1 MSTSTETSPDGAE
14 AVAWDLDPLVA
25 GEGAK
30 GVERLLDEA
39 ESLADSLAERARGKL
54 ATVAGEQFVGF
65 VNDSATIGELI
76 NRAHAYA
83 ALRFS
88 TDTADPERGALMAMV
103 QERATAISTKLLF
116 LELEWTALDG
126 DRAAELSAS
135 EGLDR
140 ARHYLKTLRDA
151 RPHLLTEAE
160 EKILAEKGVTG
171 RSAWSRL
178 FSELVSSIEVK
189 VAGEDPQPLDSA
201 LSRLASNDR
210 AERRAVA
217 EAVTGALEPG
227 LRTRAYLFNTLLA
240 DKATDDRLRSYP
252 SWISSRNLANEA
264 SDESVQALVAA
275 VRSRYSIP
283 QRWYRLKAQL
293 IGVDR
298 LADYDRAAALGG
310 EDPEFGW
317 QEGCSIVFDSYEQF
331 SPELGAASRAFLDE
345 NRIDAPVRP
354 GKRGGAFCA
363 SVTPEL
369 GPFVMLNWTARRRDV
384 LTLAHELGHG
394 VHGALA
400 ADRGI
405 LFRSTPRGA
414 ADRDLVEAQRRELV
428 QAVDAALGGSDDR
441 HAIDEVVGERRR
453 LPRIAPGVS
462 LHVVVGDQRLQHLL
476 VAGGRRHV
484 RLAVH
489 HREAR
494 EGR

>member
-1 MSTSTETSPDGAE
+1 MASLTKMSTSPETSPDGAE
-14 AVAWDLDPLVA
+14 AVAWDLEPLVA

-39 ESLADSLAERARGKL
+39 EALADSLAERARGKL

-135 EGLDR
+135 EGLER

-151 RPHLLTEAE
+151 RPHLLTESE

-298 LADYDRAAALGG
+298 LADYDRAAALVGAR
-310 EDPEFGW
+310 
-317 QEGCSIVFDSYEQF
+317 
-331 SPELGAASRAFLDE
+331 LAASRFMDY
-345 NRIDAPVRP
+345 
-354 GKRGGAFCA
+354 G
-363 SVTPEL
+363 
-369 GPFVMLNWTARRRDV
+369 
-384 LTLAHELGHG
+384 
-394 VHGALA
+394 
-400 ADRGI
+400 GI
-405 LFRSTPRGA
+405 LFVASVAALTGGTFRNLVLDIPLTWIEKPYLLGAVLLAVVLTIVFKWSKEVGSFVLFIDSIGLGVSTVAGTALALDLNLVPIPAILLGLLSA
-414 ADRDLVEAQRRELV
+414 VLGGLTRDLLAQV
-428 QAVDAALGGSDDR
+428 PPV
-441 HAIDEVVGERRR
+441 
-453 LPRIAPGVS
+453 
-462 LHVVVGDQRLQHLL
+462 LL
-476 VAGGRRHV
+476 
-484 RLAVH
+484 
-489 HREAR
+489 HRETNGTASFIGASALVIAIEVGANQELASAIGFVLVIGIR
-494 EGR
+494 LLSIKQNWNLPKIKG